1 MSYKT
6 LPFVFLSL
14 ISFRTIG
21 QDAEAIKYH
30 VSYSIKGNNLTEVT
44 DVVLQINNRNGDRY
58 GKIIIP
64 FTKGDKISSIEA
76 AIFDARGNLVRKL
89 KGSEISTVSA
99 VSSTSLYEDD
109 YVKRF
114 ELMHNA
120 YPYRVYYRYTITYGK
135 FLEIANWAPFI
146 TPEMPCKEAT
156 LQVTVPVDY
165 PIRYYHK
172 DVDFKTEQLTKT
184 TKYSWTGSFP
194 GTQLKEAYAP
204 PLNEV
209 VPFVKITP
217 MEIRYGVSGSFNNW
231 IEFGNWV
238 YRLNQGLNNLP
249 DSEKAKIDNMI
260 KGVND
265 PKEISRILYRYLQ
278 DVTRYINV
286 KLDIGGLKPYPAE
299 YVARNKYG
307 DCKAL
312 TNYMKSM
319 LEYAGI
325 PSYYSLV
332 YASNNPVK
340 PNPDF
345 PGQYFNHAILMVPF
359 KQDTVWLE
367 CTDNI
372 CPYGYLGT
380 FTQGRDAL
388 VIAKDN
394 SRFIKTPAL
403 CEQKSLI
410 SVNSHFELDGTGKSI
425 VEMNIILRGQAFDY
439 LNSTLLSEKEKE
451 RFVHEFV
458 PFTGFELL
466 DWRLKKENRESDEIR
481 LYMKIHPANF
491 PRKYGNDLI
500 LHGFNVGLPDFDQPE
515 KRNLP
520 VRINYPLHRADTTV
534 YTIPQGFNISHSLE
548 GNNFDSK
555 YGSYKFQL
563 LQNGNELTMIKNL
576 VLYRNEIALSDY
588 PKFFDFLD
596 SIKNQERKNAII
608 INK

>member
-1 MSYKT
+1 
-6 LPFVFLSL
+6 
-14 ISFRTIG
+14 
-21 QDAEAIKYH
+21 
-30 VSYSIKGNNLTEVT
+30 
-44 DVVLQINNRNGDRY
+44 
-58 GKIIIP
+58 
-64 FTKGDKISSIEA
+64 
-76 AIFDARGNLVRKL
+76 
-89 KGSEISTVSA
+89 
-99 VSSTSLYEDD
+99 
-109 YVKRF
+109 
-114 ELMHNA
+114 
-120 YPYRVYYRYTITYGK
+120 
-135 FLEIANWAPFI
+135 
-146 TPEMPCKEAT
+146 
-156 LQVTVPVDY
+156 
-165 PIRYYHK
+165 
-172 DVDFKTEQLTKT
+172 
-184 TKYSWTGSFP
+184 
-194 GTQLKEAYAP
+194 
-204 PLNEV
+204 
-209 VPFVKITP
+209 
-217 MEIRYGVSGSFNNW
+217 
-231 IEFGNWV
+231 
-238 YRLNQGLNNLP
+238 
-249 DSEKAKIDNMI
+249 
-260 KGVND
+260 
-265 PKEISRILYRYLQ
+265 
-278 DVTRYINV
+278 
-286 KLDIGGLKPYPAE
+286 LKPYPAE